1 MKKIILSIGFISLM
15 SCGGA
20 DATKEAPKVV
30 CDTVEVAL
38 YDSTGAEIKVATVK
52 CDTIKE
58 AK

>member
-1 MKKIILSIGFISLM
+1 M